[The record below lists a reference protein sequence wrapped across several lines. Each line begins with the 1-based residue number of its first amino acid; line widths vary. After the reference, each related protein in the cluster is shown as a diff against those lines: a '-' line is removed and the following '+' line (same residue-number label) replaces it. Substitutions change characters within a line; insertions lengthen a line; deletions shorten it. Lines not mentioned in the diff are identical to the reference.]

1 LAEASCDQ
9 QERWVLPFP
18 LKTLFCREQLFNSLN
33 TSIKVDS
40 QATIRKIAHFIFLE
54 VMLRVNVVDIFS
66 YRWGFPPD
74 K

>member
-1 LAEASCDQ
+1 LGEASCDQ

-18 LKTLFCREQLFNSLN
+18 LKTVFCREQLMISLN
-33 TSIKVDS
+33 IEVDS
-40 QATIRKIAHFIFLE
+40 QATIRKIAYFMFLE
-54 VMLRVNVVDIFS
+54 IMLRVNVVDIFS